1 MYYKPLELK
10 LLSSKIQKENT
21 SAQEKN
27 KKKKFKYDNWRQ
39 VICFKYLEKVDWLPV
54 SLMQTIL

>member
-27 KKKKFKYDNWRQ
+27 KKKN
-39 VICFKYLEKVDWLPV
+39 
-54 SLMQTIL
+54 SSMTIGDKLFALSI